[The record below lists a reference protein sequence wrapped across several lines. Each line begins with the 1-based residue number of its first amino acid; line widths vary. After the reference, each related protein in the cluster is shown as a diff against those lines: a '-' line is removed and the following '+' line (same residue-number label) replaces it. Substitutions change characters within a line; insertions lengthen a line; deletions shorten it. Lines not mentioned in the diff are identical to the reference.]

1 MNPTGHLHCVETIDP
16 FLRAFRAEAAAR
28 YERMQAARRRAEF
41 EESIRC
47 RLEESTRGTRRRP
60 SLAGIHLLCLLVN
73 AQASV
78 ASRRGAP

>member
-41 EESIRC
+41 EESIQ
-47 RLEESTRGTRRRP
+47 GQARRP
-60 SLAGIHLLCLLVN
+60 RLAGLHLLCLLVN